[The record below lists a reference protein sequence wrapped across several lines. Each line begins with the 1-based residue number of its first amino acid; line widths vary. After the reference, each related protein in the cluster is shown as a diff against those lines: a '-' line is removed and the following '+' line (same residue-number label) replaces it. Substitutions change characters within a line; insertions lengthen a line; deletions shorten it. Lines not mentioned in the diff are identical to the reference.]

1 MLREQVLLLVALL
14 MVLAWSAVMA
24 ALGHVGAVAALVPS
38 LVLVVQQVVL
48 AGRDGGG
55 RRFPAV
61 PGPAGTSDEE
71 RAG

>member
-24 ALGHVGAVAALVPS
+24 ALGHVGAVAALVLS

-48 AGRDGGG
+48 AGRAGGT
-55 RRFPAV
+55 RRPAAV
-61 PGPAGTSDEE
+61 PGPAGKPDEE
-71 RAG
+71 CAG